1 MGDFKKRGGFGGGK
15 PSFGGPRRDFGPST
29 GFRAGGR
36 PSFGG
41 RSDFKRDDRGGDRA
55 QMFTA
60 TCATCNKQCE
70 VPFRP
75 NGEKP
80 VYCRDC
86 FRTQNDAPSSFPKKD
101 FSRDFSKREST
112 PSFSAKPQVA
122 DKRIDDLKRQLDL
135 MSVKLDNLIALVS
148 PVQIEDESKALAV
161 KKAVVKAVKVPAKKK
176 LVKAKK

>member
-15 PSFGGPRRDFGPST
+15 PSFGGPKRDF
-29 GFRAGGR
+29 GGR

-41 RSDFKRDDRGGDRA
+41 RSNFKRDDRGGDRA
-55 QMFTA
+55 EMFSA

-86 FRTQNDAPSSFPKKD
+86 FRNQNDAPTGDRFAKKES
-101 FSRDFSKREST
+101 FSREPRREFSK
-112 PSFSAKPQVA
+112 PNFSAPVA
-122 DKRIDDLKRQLDL
+122 DKRIDDLKRQLDI

-148 PVQIEDESKALAV
+148 PVQIEEEV
-161 KKAVVKAVKVPAKKK
+161 KPVSLKKVIAKAVKAPAKKK

>member
-15 PSFGGPRRDFGPST
+15 PSFGGPKRDF
-29 GFRAGGR
+29 GGR

-55 QMFTA
+55 QMFSA

-86 FRTQNDAPSSFPKKD
+86 FRNQSDAPASDRFAKKE
-101 FSRDFSKREST
+101 FSRESRREFSK
-112 PSFSAKPQVA
+112 PSFSDRPVA

-135 MSVKLDNLIALVS
+135 MSTKLDNLIALVS
-148 PVQIEDESKALAV
+148 PVLIEEEAKPVSL
-161 KKAVVKAVKVPAKKK
+161 KKVIAKAVKAPAKKK